1 MKERQSLNQK
11 IQKISNNITQEKMNF
26 DNMDLYN
33 YIIITKEGKPLQY
46 NNTTE
51 TIIFSTKLEAI
62 QNAESGERVVKQT
75 K

>member
-1 MKERQSLNQK
+1 MD
-11 IQKISNNITQEKMNF
+11 F

-33 YIIITKEGKPLQY
+33 YYIRKKDGKLLTYQGTK
-46 NNTTE
+46 E

-62 QNAESGERVVKQT
+62 QNLEAGEIVLKRT